1 MNEKY
6 ELTDKQIGEIYDEPC
21 DWALPHMITFARA
34 IITAD
39 RALRPSPAVGD
50 VAMPVVVWATAM
62 IGGSN
67 CTPCPNR
74 PEAIAETHVNPL
86 VKQADAQAALAA
98 KDAEIAQLKERLGI
112 KPDALQKLTLKHMG
126 RELDKKIAE
135 ITTLTAE
142 RDALKA
148 ARYAYAGE
156 FSEGADGERD
166 VGSIHAN
173 IRALKADRDALH
185 ECTNEYDA
193 WIRFND
199 AGNGSYPDFLA
210 AMTKE
215 PK

>member
-1 MNEKY
+1 MNK
-6 ELTDKQIGEIYDEPC
+6 T
-21 DWALPHMITFARA
+21 
-34 IITAD
+34 
-39 RALRPSPAVGD
+39 V
-50 VAMPVVVWATAM
+50 
-62 IGGSN
+62 
-67 CTPCPNR
+67 
-74 PEAIAETHVNPL
+74 EAIADGFF
-86 VKQADAQAALAA
+86 DAQSVIAD
-98 KDAEIAQLKERLGI
+98 KDAEISKLNSVLIFVERWANHHGTKPHMTAQEALGCI
-112 KPDALQKLTLKHMG
+112 QHHPRIRAITQAYADGQAPET
-126 RELDKKIAE
+126 RDPYAE
-135 ITTLTAE
+135 IVTLTAE